1 MDFNT
6 LSNNQKNKKTFTD
19 RNLQIYKIE
28 LNKKFAVPIASL
40 VFLFF
45 SFPIALSSRKSGQS
59 LGFGI
64 GLFVS
69 IFYWSLLFAGQTL
82 GIRMNFSPFLSM
94 WFPNMVIFGL
104 GIIFIFI
111 RFKR

>member
-1 MDFNT
+1 MIIK
-6 LSNNQKNKKTFTD
+6 SNVC
-19 RNLQIYKIE
+19 L
-28 LNKKFAVPIASL
+28 KFR
-40 VFLFF
+40 LFF
-45 SFPIALSSRKSGQS
+45 SFPIALNSRKSGQS

-82 GIRMNFSPFLSM
+82 GVRMNFSPFLSM
-94 WFPNMVIFGL
+94 WFPNIVILSL
-104 GIIFIFI
+104 GIIFMIV